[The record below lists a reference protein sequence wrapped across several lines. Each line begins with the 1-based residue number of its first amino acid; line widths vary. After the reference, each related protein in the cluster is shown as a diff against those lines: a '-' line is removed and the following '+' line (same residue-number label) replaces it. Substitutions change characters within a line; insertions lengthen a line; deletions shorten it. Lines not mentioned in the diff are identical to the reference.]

1 MLNDRWG
8 ETLVV
13 SRSFIGL
20 AALVL
25 AGLAGTGSGLADVK
39 AIEAAARTEG
49 ELTWYV
55 ASLDARNAEKAA
67 RTFTDKYGIRVGVVR
82 AASQIMFQ
90 RLQQD
95 LSQRV
100 ANADVFSSVDIG
112 NFVALKKAGDLVAYV
127 PESTAQLLPEFQ
139 KLDPDGFFHATVA
152 SVIAI
157 DYNNQKIKPEDA
169 PKKWTDLLDPKWANK
184 IALGHPAYSGFAG
197 NWAAQ
202 IYKLYGKQYFDRI
215 EKLQPLVSRS
225 LLDATNLLASGERWL
240 TGSPVA
246 PNLESAD
253 KGNAIAIQ
261 YPEDGAFLVS
271 TPSGILKNAPHP
283 NAARL
288 FMEFL
293 LGPEFNLILVQARYE
308 SMRPDVKPLAGA
320 RSVAEIKVIRPTL
333 EDSIE
338 GIPAVTELWR
348 NVFGQ

>member
-1 MLNDRWG
+1 MM
-8 ETLVV
+8 
-13 SRSFIGL
+13 SRCCALL
-20 AALVL
+20 AAFAVT
-25 AGLAGTGSGLADVK
+25 GLAGSPVFADIQ
-39 AIEAAARTEG
+39 ATEAAAKKEG

-55 ASLDARNAEKAA
+55 ASIDARNAERAA
-67 RTFTDKYGIRVGVVR
+67 KTFTDKYGIKVGVVR

-90 RLQQD
+90 RLEQD

-112 NFVALKKAGDLVAYV
+112 NFVTLKKAGDLAAYV
-127 PESTAQLLPEFQ
+127 PDSAAQLLPEFQ

-157 DYNNQKIKPEDA
+157 DYNSQKVKPEDV
-169 PKKWTDLLDPKWANK
+169 PQKWTDLLDPKWTDK

-202 IYKLYGKQYFDRI
+202 IYKLYGRQYFERI

-253 KGNAIAIQ
+253 KGNPIAIQ
-261 YPEDGAFLVS
+261 YPTDGSFLVS

-293 LGPEFNLILVQARYE
+293 LGPEFNHILVQARYE
-308 SMRPDVKPLAGA
+308 SMRADVNPLPGA
-320 RSVAEIKVIRPTL
+320 KSVAEIKVIRPTL
-333 EDSIE
+333 EDSID
-338 GIPAVTELWR
+338 GIPAVAELWR